1 MTKWIVVLCGY
12 PIVRR
17 PGCMCCRPGEVD
29 RTGIRCKSCQD
40 TAGKQES
47 PWWRVRLMVSQM
59 YYVSILFFV
68 IALGMSKLSV
78 AFLLLRLTPQQQQ
91 RRVFQVIV
99 ALITVWTIASTV
111 AVALQCNLSHPW
123 ILIQES
129 CPRAVLLPMIPICSR
144 NCKLTLMQFLR
155 WQVISAFDIAFEL
168 CLLGM
173 SIYLVWGLRTS
184 LENKITVVISFGMRL
199 P

>member
-1 MTKWIVVLCGY
+1 
-12 PIVRR
+12 
-17 PGCMCCRPGEVD
+17 
-29 RTGIRCKSCQD
+29 
-40 TAGKQES
+40 
-47 PWWRVRLMVSQM
+47 MVSQM

-123 ILIQES
+123 VLFQET
-129 CPRAVLLPMIPICSR
+129 CPRVVLP
-144 NCKLTLMQFLR
+144 
-155 WQVISAFDIAFEL
+155 A
-168 CLLGM
+168 
-173 SIYLVWGLRTS
+173 
-184 LENKITVVISFGMRL
+184 
-199 P
+199 